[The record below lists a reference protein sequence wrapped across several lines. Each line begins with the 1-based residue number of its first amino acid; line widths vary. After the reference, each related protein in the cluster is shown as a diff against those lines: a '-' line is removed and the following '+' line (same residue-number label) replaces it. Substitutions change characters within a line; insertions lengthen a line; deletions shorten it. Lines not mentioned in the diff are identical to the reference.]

1 MQQTEIRELIKY
13 AQEVFGLELELIKSK
28 EPMTFEKIFGVVD
41 SEKDYDTAFGGV
53 AFKGE
58 TLGDFINEYYPSINP
73 ATFDI
78 DTLNKDLVECGIQPV
93 GKCIDKEISR

>member
-1 MQQTEIRELIKY
+1 
-13 AQEVFGLELELIKSK
+13 
-28 EPMTFEKIFGVVD
+28 MTIIEALGEDFRNIIL
-41 SEKDYDTAFGGV
+41 KDDDTAFGGV

-58 TLGDFINEYYPSINP
+58 TLGDFINGYYPSINP